1 MWVVDYDDDKVY
13 AYNMPP
19 SADHRLSDL
28 TVSPKN
34 LIGFATDRT
43 SYEVGVASAVAQA
56 TITGTPANPN
66 ASVDYSGTDADA
78 VADGH
83 QVNLSAGRNE
93 VTVTVTAEDG
103 PPGLHGQHQPGRHC
117 RLRLEGVR
125 RPGRVHRP
133 RAVRPNGHRQ
143 RRVQVL
149 DNHRE
154 RPHHLRLQL
163 PGPPRRDPE
172 HHARQRQRQPH
183 LHVGRRHHPL
193 RGGPG

>member
-1 MWVVDYDDDKVY
+1 M
-13 AYNMPP
+13 
-19 SADHRLSDL
+19 
-28 TVSPKN
+28 
-34 LIGFATDRT
+34 
-43 SYEVGVASAVAQA
+43 ASAVAQA

-103 PPGLHGQHQPGRHC
+103 NNPQDYTVSINR
-117 RLRLEGVR
+117 GVTADF
-125 RPGRVHRP
+125 GWKASDDLDGFIAHE
-133 RAVRPNGHRQ
+133 AVRPNGHRQ

-154 RPHHLRLQL
+154 QPHHLRLQL